1 MAKTIDDMLIGVLGA
16 GSIGCYVGGCL
27 QQSGCAV
34 RYFGREHVASD
45 IRSAGLRLTSH
56 DGRMADLPAEAV
68 DFRTDLSG
76 LEECDI
82 LLVCV
87 KSPATE
93 ETAAAMA
100 GAIDSNA
107 VVISLQNGVANADVL
122 RRRLP
127 DSTVLAGMV
136 AFNVARLQGAH
147 FHLGTDGDIYIEDH
161 PVARVFVDR
170 LNAASVSAKT
180 SLDMKAVLWGKLLLN
195 LNNGLN
201 VLSDMPLRRQ
211 LLDRDY
217 RRALALL
224 IEETL
229 TVLKTAGVSPA
240 KIGKAPPGLMAS
252 ILRLPNWLFERVA
265 ASMLKI
271 DDKAR
276 SSMRDDLDRGR
287 KSEIAFINGAVVE
300 LAAKLNASIPVNAA
314 VIALVEDA
322 FAMGQSPALEGRDL
336 LQRLQKAAA

>member
-27 QQSGCAV
+27 QDSGCAV

-45 IRSAGLRLTSH
+45 IRSDGLRLTSH
-56 DGRMADLPAEAV
+56 DGGKAELAADAV

-76 LEECDI
+76 VEECDI

-87 KSPATE
+87 KSPATV
-93 ETAAAMA
+93 ETADAMA
-100 GAIDSNA
+100 GAIRSDA
-107 VVISLQNGVANADVL
+107 VVVSLQNGVANAGVL
-122 RRRLP
+122 ASRLP
-127 DSTVLAGMV
+127 DNTVLAGMV
-136 AFNVARLQGAH
+136 AFNVARLHGAH
-147 FHLGTDGDIYIEDH
+147 FHLGTDGEIYVEDH
-161 PVARVFVDR
+161 PTARMLVDC
-170 LNAASVSAKT
+170 LNAAGVSAKT
-180 SLDMKAVLWGKLLLN
+180 SANMNGVLWGKLLLN

-224 IEETL
+224 VEETL
-229 TVLKTAGVSPA
+229 AVLKVAGVSPA
-240 KIGKAPPGLMAS
+240 KIGKAPPGLIAP

-287 KSEIAFINGAVVE
+287 KSEIAYINGAVVD
-300 LAAKLNASIPVNAA
+300 LAGKSGVSAPANSAL
-314 VIALVEDA
+314 IALVDDA
-322 FAMGQSPALEGRDL
+322 FAKGRSPGMKGRDL
-336 LQRLQKAAA
+336 LQRLQKAAS

>member
-1 MAKTIDDMLIGVLGA
+1 MAKTTDELLIGVIGA

-27 QQSGCAV
+27 QELGCRV

-45 IRSAGLRLTSH
+45 IQSGGLSLTSH
-56 DGRMADLPAEAV
+56 DGRTANLPAEAV

-93 ETAAAMA
+93 ETAGAMA
-100 GAIDSNA
+100 DAIRSDA

-122 RRRLP
+122 KSHLP
-127 DSTVLAGMV
+127 NNAVLAGMV

-147 FHLGTDGDIYIEDH
+147 FHLGTDGDIYVEDH
-161 PVARVFVDR
+161 PTARMLVDR
-170 LNAASVSAKT
+170 LNAAGVSAKT
-180 SLDMKAVLWGKLLLN
+180 SSDMKGVLWGKLLLN

-224 IEETL
+224 IGETL
-229 TVLKTAGVSPA
+229 GVLKAAGISPA
-240 KIGKAPPGLMAS
+240 KIGKAPPGLIAP

-300 LAAKLNASIPVNAA
+300 LAAMVNASVPVNAA

-322 FAMGQSPALEGRDL
+322 FAKGQSPALEGRDL
-336 LQRLQKAAA
+336 LQRLEKATT

>member
-1 MAKTIDDMLIGVLGA
+1 MAKTIDELLIGVLGA
-16 GSIGCYVGGCL
+16 GSIGCFVGGSL
-27 QQSGCAV
+27 QESGCPV

-45 IRSAGLRLTSH
+45 VRSGGLRLTSH
-56 DGRMADLPAEAV
+56 DGQATDLAAEAV

-76 LEECDI
+76 LEECNI

-93 ETAAAMA
+93 VTADALA
-100 GAIDSNA
+100 GVIRPDT
-107 VVISLQNGVANADVL
+107 VVISLQNGVANTDVL
-122 RRRLP
+122 KSRLP
-127 DSTVLAGMV
+127 YNTVLAGMV
-136 AFNVARLQGAH
+136 AFNVARLEGAH
-147 FHLGTDGDIYIEDH
+147 FHLGTDGEIYIEDH
-161 PVARVFVDR
+161 PVARMLVDR
-170 LNAASVSAKT
+170 LNAVGVSAKT
-180 SLDMKAVLWGKLLLN
+180 SPDMKAVLWGKLLLN

-224 IEETL
+224 VEETL
-229 TVLKTAGVSPA
+229 GVLKAAGVSPA
-240 KIGKAPPGLMAS
+240 KIGKAPPGLIAP

-300 LAAKLNASIPVNAA
+300 LAAKVNASVPVNAA
-314 VIALVEDA
+314 IIALVEDA
-322 FAMGQSPALEGRDL
+322 FAKGQSPALEGRDL
-336 LQRLQKAAA
+336 LKRLQR